1 MEARINRGSK
11 RYRSKKGVGGLS
23 SMTIT
28 LKVFLDWKGRSLR
41 CEYSETWGNV
51 APKKPLSFILRIS
64 PVFYIYD
71 SWVCNI
77 FGMSFECSAG
87 FKLTTWLKCC
97 RDFRFKRTQ
106 KFVISCCCSV
116 WTELRMYKV
125 LKRTCCAILLLI
137 RYFVSF
143 SLLSL
148 SWSSLS
154 PYSHEKGDVW
164 KEWTR

>member
-1 MEARINRGSK
+1 MSVVCLLWQLPWKPFWI
-11 RYRSKKGVGGLS
+11 KKGEVQDVNTAKPGE
-23 SMTIT
+23 T
-28 LKVFLDWKGRSLR
+28 LP
-41 CEYSETWGNV
+41 
-51 APKKPLSFILRIS
+51 PKKPLSFILRIS

-87 FKLTTWLKCC
+87 FKLTAWLKCC

-116 WTELRMYKV
+116 RTELRMYKV